1 MKKTLT
7 LLFGIILNLNIY
19 AGVIDTNNINILNQ
33 KVTLENAEVVF
44 KNALRHYLMTGDASL
59 MFTLEFYE
67 DPSVVSNV
75 LPPLYSTD
83 IKTLIKYL
91 VTTLDTIVHSVL
103 FVNDP
108 HPAYVNNVSADPTF
122 PDVRGKMVAINFYI
136 YYPNTERYDLISLNY
151 TKGYGYVSIDV
162 TRNMEDEMFFD
173 SWKREWEVGKNRM
186 GEYNSKKEFL
196 QDLGDIMIENENN
209 TNDTIYIDIND
220 VK

>member
-19 AGVIDTNNINILNQ
+19 AGVIDSNNINILNQ

-83 IKTLIKYL
+83 IKTLEKYL
-91 VTTLDTIVHSVL
+91 VTTLDTIVDSVL
-103 FVNDP
+103 FVNDT
-108 HPAYVNNVSADPTF
+108 HPSYVNNVSADPTF
-122 PDVRGKMVAINFYI
+122 PDTRGEMVNSHFYI
-136 YYPNTERYDLISLNY
+136 YYPNTERYDLIGITY
-151 TKGYGYVSIDV
+151 TKGYGYVGIV
-162 TRNMEDEMFFD
+162 VIRNMEDEMFFD

-186 GEYNSKKEFL
+186 DEYNSKKEFL

>member
-19 AGVIDTNNINILNQ
+19 AGVIDTIKITTLNQ

-67 DPSVVSNV
+67 EPSVVSNV
-75 LPPLYSTD
+75 LPPLYTTD
-83 IKTLIKYL
+83 IKTLEKYL
-91 VTTLDTIVHSVL
+91 VTTLDTIVDSVL
-103 FVNDP
+103 FVNDT
-108 HPAYVNNVSADPTF
+108 HPSYVNNVSADPTF
-122 PDVRGKMVAINFYI
+122 PDTRGEMVTINFYI
-136 YYPNTERYDLISLNY
+136 YYPNTERYDLINTTY
-151 TKGYGYVSIDV
+151 TKGYGYVSIVV

-173 SWKREWEVGKNRM
+173 SWKREWVVGKNRM
-186 GEYNSKKEFL
+186 DEYNSKKEFL
-196 QDLGDIMIENENN
+196 HNLGDIMIENENN
-209 TNDTIYIDIND
+209 TNDSIYIDIND

>member
-7 LLFGIILNLNIY
+7 LLFGIILSLNIY
-19 AGVIDTNNINILNQ
+19 AGVIDTIKITTLNQ
-33 KVTLENAEVVF
+33 KVTLENAEDVF
-44 KNALRHYLMTGDASL
+44 KNALRHYLTTGDESL
-59 MFTLEFYE
+59 LINLGFYE
-67 DPSVVSNV
+67 STAISNI
-75 LPPLYSTD
+75 LPTKINTD
-83 IKTLIKYL
+83 KTTLIKYL
-91 VTTLDTIVHSVL
+91 VTTLDTIVDSVL

-136 YYPNTERYDLISLNY
+136 YYSNTERYDLISLNY
-151 TKGYGYVSIDV
+151 TKGYGYVGIDV

-209 TNDTIYIDIND
+209 TNDSIYIDIND

>member
-7 LLFGIILNLNIY
+7 LLFGIILSLNIY
-19 AGVIDTNNINILNQ
+19 AGVIDTIKITTLNQ
-33 KVTLENAEVVF
+33 KVTLENAEDVF

-67 DPSVVSNV
+67 EPSVVSNV
-75 LPPLYSTD
+75 LPPLYTTD
-83 IKTLIKYL
+83 IKTLEKYL
-91 VTTLDTIVHSVL
+91 VTTLDTIVDSVL
-103 FVNDP
+103 FVNDT
-108 HPAYVNNVSADPTF
+108 HPSYVNNVSADPTF
-122 PDVRGKMVAINFYI
+122 PDTRGEMVTINFYI
-136 YYPNTERYDLISLNY
+136 YYPNTERYDLINTTY
-151 TKGYGYVSIDV
+151 TKGYGYVSIVV

-209 TNDTIYIDIND
+209 TNDSIYIDIND